1 MPDVL
6 FFEIGSIIS
15 DRLFLLPVTIKK
27 NSGEILK
34 IPRCIKCGGW
44 GIGLIQPNM
53 NMCNYCHQKHSEE
66 NSSKESVKRKASNTP
81 ISSNKKTKSLVSY
94 G

>member
-27 NSGEILK
+27 NSGEIFK

-53 NMCNYCHQKHSEE
+53 NMCNYCHQKQSEE
-66 NSSKESVKRKASNTP
+66 NSKESVKRKASNTP